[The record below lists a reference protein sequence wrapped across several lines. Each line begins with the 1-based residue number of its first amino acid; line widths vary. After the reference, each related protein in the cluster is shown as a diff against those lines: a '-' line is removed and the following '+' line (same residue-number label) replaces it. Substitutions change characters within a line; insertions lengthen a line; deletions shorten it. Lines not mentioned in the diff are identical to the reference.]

1 MEKQLERKKSA
12 ILEAPM
18 PLSKA
23 DFTKI
28 YDIDAYSATY
38 LGNLGDGTPT
48 GMIYDDTFNI
58 LDSSSYC
65 EVVDLYIGD
74 KLMVMVNGYFV
85 YSGDSPF
92 RY

>member
-1 MEKQLERKKSA
+1 MEKQLEKKKTA

-38 LGNLGDGTPT
+38 LGYLGDGIPS
-48 GMIYDDTFNI
+48 GAIYDQTFNI

-74 KLMVMVNGYFV
+74 QLMVMVNGYFV
-85 YSGDSPF
+85 YS
-92 RY
+92 